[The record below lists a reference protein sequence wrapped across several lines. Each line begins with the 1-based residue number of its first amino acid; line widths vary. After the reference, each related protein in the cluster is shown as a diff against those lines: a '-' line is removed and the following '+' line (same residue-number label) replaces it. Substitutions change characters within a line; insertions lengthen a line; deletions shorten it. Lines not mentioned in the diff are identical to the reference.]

1 MENKSRSFPA
11 SIGSK
16 NDVTEGPLGQKA
28 HRETIEHTERLERKL
43 YEVRPGVWSQVGNG
57 LSNQNFVE
65 GPEGLIVIDTGES
78 REEMV
83 SSLKAVKKHTD
94 APVAA
99 VIYTHFHYVHGTSAL
114 WDEESKHTPIWGH
127 SEIEN
132 NLRRIGIDV
141 SAAATRGLVHQ
152 FGLMLPIKGEDGI
165 VNSAL
170 GKYFRLEEHSPWTPG
185 FIPPSHTFNE
195 PTKTV
200 IAGLEVEMTPAPSDA
215 NDSITIWFPEKK
227 VCVNNLLWP
236 TLFNV
241 FAIRGEEYRDP
252 RILIE
257 GIEHM
262 IALEAEHMVGVHG
275 PPLSGT
281 KQIREDLTQYRDSIQ
296 YMWDQTVRG
305 INKGLTIGEITEMVQ
320 LPEKYNNRYFTKQF
334 YGLVEHHVRQIHNGL
349 RGWFDGDEASL
360 FPLPP
365 SERAKKLINGFG
377 GEEIVRDAINQAI
390 KEEDLRWGLEMST
403 WLIRSQVN
411 DDGRCD
417 SGTLEDREKL
427 ADILRKI
434 GQRTTSTNVRNW
446 CLTRALELEGKLEIS
461 RFRKHRFSE
470 RQVLSQPTEAFVHA
484 LRLILDPE
492 KSNDLDIR
500 IGWRF
505 DDDST
510 AGLHIRN
517 GVAVPTDGEDSA
529 ATLDIKISE
538 WARILGCKTTL
549 KEALVN
555 KRTTIEGDHKNFI
568 KAIACFDNPSLC

>member
-1 MENKSRSFPA
+1 
-11 SIGSK
+11 
-16 NDVTEGPLGQKA
+16 
-28 HRETIEHTERLERKL
+28 
-43 YEVRPGVWSQVGNG
+43 
-57 LSNQNFVE
+57 
-65 GPEGLIVIDTGES
+65 
-78 REEMV
+78 MV

-390 KEEDLRWGLEMST
+390 KQKNKLFGRYVWLVRINLTPLRN
-403 WLIRSQVN
+403 RV
-411 DDGRCD
+411 
-417 SGTLEDREKL
+417 
-427 ADILRKI
+427 
-434 GQRTTSTNVRNW
+434 
-446 CLTRALELEGKLEIS
+446 
-461 RFRKHRFSE
+461 
-470 RQVLSQPTEAFVHA
+470 
-484 LRLILDPE
+484 
-492 KSNDLDIR
+492 
-500 IGWRF
+500 
-505 DDDST
+505 
-510 AGLHIRN
+510 
-517 GVAVPTDGEDSA
+517 
-529 ATLDIKISE
+529 
-538 WARILGCKTTL
+538 
-549 KEALVN
+549 
-555 KRTTIEGDHKNFI
+555 
-568 KAIACFDNPSLC
+568 

>member
-1 MENKSRSFPA
+1 VKEQRNSFPA
-11 SIGSK
+11 SIGK
-16 NDVTEGPLGQKA
+16 QEDIFEGPLGQKA
-28 HRETIEHTERLERKL
+28 HKKTIEHTKRLERKL

-57 LSNQNFVE
+57 LSNQNFIE

-78 REEMV
+78 REEMTA
-83 SSLKAVKKHTD
+83 SLKEVREHTD

-114 WDEESKHTPIWGH
+114 WEEVSEQPPIWGH

-152 FGLMLPIKGEDGI
+152 FGLMLPTEGQDGI

-170 GKYFRLEEHSPWTPG
+170 GQYFRLEEHSPWTPG
-185 FIPPSHTFNE
+185 YIAPTHTFNE
-195 PTKTV
+195 PTRAM

-215 NDSITIWFPEKK
+215 NDSITIWFPEIK

-262 IALEAEHMVGVHG
+262 ITLEAEHLIGAHG

-281 KQIREDLTQYRDSIQ
+281 QQILDDLTQYRDSIQ
-296 YMWDQTVRG
+296 FMWDQTVRG
-305 INKGLTIGEITEMVQ
+305 INKGLTLSEITELVQ
-320 LPEKYNNRYFTKQF
+320 LPQKYENRYFTQQF

-349 RGWFDGDEASL
+349 RGWFDGNESAL
-360 FPLPP
+360 FPLPA
-365 SERAKKLINGFG
+365 SKRAEKLVDGFG
-377 GEEIVRDAINQAI
+377 GKEKVREEITKAL
-390 KEEDLRWGLEMST
+390 EEDDLRWALELAT
-403 WLIRSQVN
+403 WLIQQEINKNGRSN
-411 DDGRCD
+411 G
-417 SGTLEDREKL
+417 GEIEDRNRL
-427 ADILRKI
+427 ASILRKI

-446 CLTRALELEGKLEIS
+446 CLTRALELEGELDID
-461 RFRKHRFSE
+461 RFRTHRFSE
-470 RQVLSQPTEAFVHA
+470 RQVLNQPTKAFVHA
-484 LRLILDPE
+484 LRLLLEPE
-492 KSNDLDIR
+492 LSSELDIR

-505 DDDST
+505 DDEST
-510 AGLHIRN
+510 AGLHLRN
-517 GVAVPTDGEDSA
+517 GVAVPTDGEGSE
-529 ATLDIKISE
+529 ATLVIKIND
-538 WARILGCKTTL
+538 WARMLGGKTTL
-549 KEALVN
+549 KELLEHQNAE
-555 KRTTIEGDHKNFI
+555 IEGNYKAFI
-568 KAIACFDNPSLC
+568 EAISCFDNPSLR